1 MMFILRCAAGLALAG
16 LFVAMLGPF
25 QGAEENLGLDDKSA
39 HVIGFFIITAC
50 LTLLFPKLGL
60 WRTAFVAIALGAG
73 VEVVQGLTGRS
84 ANLYDLLADSI
95 GVALASLT
103 RVVVQRI
110 RPGLVDAG

>member
-1 MMFILRCAAGLALAG
+1 MSEL
-16 LFVAMLGPF
+16 
-25 QGAEENLGLDDKSA
+25 
-39 HVIGFFIITAC
+39 HVTR
-50 LTLLFPKLGL
+50 LFPRLGL

-84 ANLYDLLADSI
+84 ANMFDLLADSL

-103 RVVVQRI
+103 RLVIHRV